1 MSDVPVETRRHAD
14 SAEDLQPPRPERLPY
29 STSNVP
35 HDRAIQLLTF
45 FAGLPGVVTCVVLLW
60 TGDWTPKVQ
69 WTFSLLA
76 ILAWLGCVFAVRE
89 RVIYPMQTLTNLLTA
104 LREGDYSLRSRR
116 ARRDDALGDV
126 MREINLLG
134 DTLVTR
140 RREALEA
147 VALLR
152 AVMAGIDVAVFTF
165 DDAKCLR
172 LVNRAGVALLRQPE
186 EHLVGRSA
194 VELGLESSLAGDS
207 PRTLDADFPGR
218 PGARWS
224 LQRTRFRERGRP
236 HQLLVLADVSQSL
249 RDEERAAWQR
259 LIRVLGH
266 EINNSLAPI
275 GSIAE
280 SLRALLQRPENE
292 RLADWQ
298 DDARDGLEVIAGRSQ
313 ALGRFMEAYSH
324 LARLPPPARR
334 TQSLTARVRRA
345 AALETRLAV
354 QVQIED
360 ETTAN
365 IDGDQIEQ
373 ALINLIKNAA
383 DAALETGGGVRVQC
397 LIVDGSVGVVVEDD
411 GLGLS
416 GTANLFVPFFT
427 TKSHGSGIGL
437 VLSRQIVE
445 AHGGTLTLQDRTDGA
460 RGCWATLRL
469 PPGPDGSPG
478 IA

>member
-1 MSDVPVETRRHAD
+1 M
-14 SAEDLQPPRPERLPY
+14 SAEAEIRRLEDPSEGYRAPRAEPLPY
-29 STSNVP
+29 TTSGNLP
-35 HDRAIQLLTF
+35 HDRAIQLLTLV
-45 FAGLPGVVTCVVLLW
+45 AGLPGAVVCLVLLW
-60 TGDWTPKVQ
+60 AGDWTPKVQ
-69 WTFSLLA
+69 WTFSLLVVSV
-76 ILAWLGCVFAVRE
+76 WLGCVLAVRD

-147 VALLR
+147 ITLSR

-165 DDAKCLR
+165 DDARHLR
-172 LVNRAGVALLRQPE
+172 LVNRAGVDLLGQPE
-186 EHLVGRSA
+186 DQLVGRSA
-194 VELGLESSLAGDS
+194 ADLRLAATLEGDNH
-207 PRTLDADFPGR
+207 RTLVADFPGR
-218 PGARWS
+218 TGARWS
-224 LQRTRFRERGRP
+224 LYRTSFRERGRP

-249 RDEERAAWQR
+249 REEEYAAWQR

-280 SLRALLQRPENE
+280 SLTTLLNRPENE
-292 RLADWQ
+292 RAADWQ
-298 DDARDGLEVIAGRSQ
+298 DDTRDGLEVIAGRSQ
-313 ALGRFMEAYSH
+313 SLSRFMGAYSR
-324 LARLPPPARR
+324 LARLPAPDRQR
-334 TQSLTARVRRA
+334 QSLAARVRRA
-345 AALETRLAV
+345 AALETRLTVKVQSADEAV
-354 QVQIED
+354 
-360 ETTAN
+360 AL

-373 ALINLIKNAA
+373 ALINLIQNAT
-383 DAALETGGGVRVQC
+383 DASLETGGGVRVGC
-397 LIVDGSVGVVVEDD
+397 VATAGSAVVVVEDE

-427 TKSHGSGIGL
+427 TKAHGSGIGL

-445 AHGGTLTLQDRTDGA
+445 AHGGTLTLQNRVDDR
-460 RGCWATLRL
+460 RGCQAILRL
-469 PPGPDGSPG
+469 PV
-478 IA
+478 

>member
-1 MSDVPVETRRHAD
+1 MNAPGPIRGGGEPQSPR
-14 SAEDLQPPRPERLPY
+14 AEPLPDT
-29 STSNVP
+29 TSSLP
-35 HDRAIQLLTF
+35 HDRAIQLWTLC
-45 FAGLPGVVTCVVLLW
+45 AGLPGAVVCLVLLW

-69 WTFSLLA
+69 WTFSLLVVA
-76 ILAWLGCVFAVRE
+76 VWLGCVLAVRE

-140 RREALEA
+140 RREAREA
-147 VALLR
+147 VALSR
-152 AVMAGIDVAVFTF
+152 AVLAGIDVAVFTF
-165 DDAKCLR
+165 DDAQRLR
-172 LVNRAGVALLRQPE
+172 LVNRAGVELLGQPE
-186 EHLVGRSA
+186 NELAGRSA
-194 VELGLESSLAGDS
+194 AELGLASALAGDDH
-207 PRTLDADFPGR
+207 RTLDADFPGR
-218 PGARWS
+218 TGARWS
-224 LQRTRFRERGRP
+224 LHRTSFRERGRP

-280 SLRALLQRPENE
+280 SLLTLLNRPETE
-292 RLADWQ
+292 RAPDWQ
-298 DDARDGLEVIAGRSQ
+298 DDARDGLAVIGGRAQS
-313 ALGRFMEAYSH
+313 LGRFMDAYAR
-324 LARLPPPARR
+324 LARLPAPQRR
-334 TQSLTARVRRA
+334 RQSLAALVRRA
-345 AALETRLAV
+345 AALETRLTV
-354 QVQIED
+354 QVQIDDGE
-360 ETTAN
+360 AMAS

-373 ALINLIKNAA
+373 ALINLIKNAT
-383 DAALETGGGVRVQC
+383 DAALETGGGVRVGC
-397 LIVDGSVGVVVEDD
+397 TSSAASAVVVVEDD

-437 VLSRQIVE
+437 VLSRQIAE
-445 AHGGTLTLQDRTDGA
+445 AHGGSLFLINRADGR
-460 RGCWATLRL
+460 RGCWATLHL
-469 PPGPDGSPG
+469 PTS
-478 IA
+478 

>member
-1 MSDVPVETRRHAD
+1 MSATVED
-14 SAEDLQPPRPERLPY
+14 PSEGSQPPRAEPLPY
-29 STSNVP
+29 TASSLP
-35 HDRAIQLLTF
+35 HDRAIQLWTL
-45 FAGLPGVVTCVVLLW
+45 FAGLPGAGVCLVLLW

-69 WTFSLLA
+69 WTFSLLVVA
-76 ILAWLGCVFAVRE
+76 VWLGCVAAVRE
-89 RVIYPMQTLTNLLTA
+89 RVVYPMQTLTNLLTA

-140 RREALEA
+140 RREAREA
-147 VALLR
+147 IALSR
-152 AVMAGIDVAVFTF
+152 AVLAGIDVAVFTF
-165 DDAKCLR
+165 DDTQQLR
-172 LVNRAGVALLRQPE
+172 LANRAGVELLGQPE
-186 EHLVGRSA
+186 NELVGRSA
-194 VELGLESSLAGDS
+194 AELRLAAALEGDN

-218 PGARWS
+218 TGARWS
-224 LQRTRFRERGRP
+224 LHRTSFRERGRP

-280 SLRALLQRPENE
+280 SLLSLLNRPETE
-292 RLADWQ
+292 RAADWQ
-298 DDARDGLEVIAGRSQ
+298 DDARDGLAVISSRAQS
-313 ALGRFMEAYSH
+313 LGRFLDAYAR
-324 LARLPPPARR
+324 LARLPAPQRR
-334 TQSLTARVRRA
+334 RQSLAALVRRA

-354 QVQIED
+354 EVRIDD
-360 ETTAN
+360 EAMAAV
-365 IDGDQIEQ
+365 DGDQVEQ

-383 DAALETGGGVRVQC
+383 DAALETGGGVRVGC
-397 LIVDGSVGVVVEDD
+397 TAGAASAVVVVEDD

-437 VLSRQIVE
+437 VLSRQIAE
-445 AHGGTLTLQDRTDGA
+445 AHGGSLHLINRSDGQ
-460 RGCWATLRL
+460 RGCRATLHL
-469 PPGPDGSPG
+469 PVS
-478 IA
+478 

>member
-1 MSDVPVETRRHAD
+1 MSAKVETRRDAD
-14 SAEDLQPPRPERLPY
+14 PVEDGRPPRVEPLPFA
-29 STSNVP
+29 TSNLP
-35 HDRAIQLLTF
+35 HDRAIQLLTL
-45 FAGLPGVVTCVVLLW
+45 FAGLPGVMVSLVVLW
-60 TGDWTPKVQ
+60 AGDWTLKVQ
-69 WTFSLLA
+69 WTFSLLVVA
-76 ILAWLGCVFAVRE
+76 VWLGCVFAVRE
-89 RVIYPMQTLTNLLTA
+89 RIIYPMQTLTNLLAA

-134 DTLVTR
+134 DTLLTR
-140 RREALEA
+140 RREAQEA
-147 VALLR
+147 VALSR
-152 AVMAGIDVAVFTF
+152 AVLAGIDVAVFTF
-165 DDAKCLR
+165 DDTDHLR
-172 LVNRAGVALLRQPE
+172 LVNRAGSELLGQPE
-186 EHLVGRSA
+186 GELVGCSA
-194 VELGLESSLAGDS
+194 AELGLAASLEGDNH
-207 PRTLDADFPGR
+207 RTLDTDFPGR
-218 PGARWS
+218 TGARWS
-224 LQRTRFRERGRP
+224 LYRTSFREKGRP

-275 GSIAE
+275 ASIAE
-280 SLRALLQRPENE
+280 SLLMLLNRPEPA

-298 DDARDGLEVIAGRSQ
+298 DDTRDGLEVIAGRSQ
-313 ALGRFMEAYSH
+313 SLSRFMAAYSD
-324 LARLPPPARR
+324 LARLPPPERQR
-334 TQSLTARVRRA
+334 QSLAARVRRA

-354 QVQIED
+354 QVGIEN
-360 ETTAN
+360 EATVL

-383 DAALETGGGVRVQC
+383 DASLETGGGVRVDC
-397 LIVDGSVGVVVEDD
+397 AATAGWAVVVVQDD

-416 GTANLFVPFFT
+416 GTTNLFVPFFT

-445 AHGGTLTLQDRTDGA
+445 AHGGTLTLQNRADGQ

-469 PPGPDGSPG
+469 PTRL
-478 IA
+478 